1 MAKIC
6 LVTYT
11 REGEIFT
18 ERLKEIADAFYKK
31 YGNQFKVVVCCETRF
46 DIRSFP
52 YEVELFESKG
62 TKYRRLIAL
71 MESDDSEY
79 YLSVD
84 NDITGNNIS
93 MVKLVNE
100 VIEGGYDIGWGRIR
114 AEKMK
119 GLISNLVAVDKL
131 LSHNIIRPFLW
142 KIGCGISVPGQVFCI
157 KTKTYR
163 GKLIDIDTFLD
174 DVALGLYTNVNGLKK
189 SMTRDILGY
198 ERPNSS
204 FGGLWNQRSRWAK
217 GYASILMG
225 VKGNRKYKKL
235 VLIHGLSY
243 HASWIVIWMGIFSL
257 ACLSWK
263 APLAAF
269 MILALVVSI
278 TDLTEIMFAAIYFV
292 VFPIFHIRW
301 FGVLIGELVKE
312 GKVL

>member
-46 DIRSFP
+46 DIRRFP
-52 YEVELFESKG
+52 YEVELFESNG

-84 NDITGNNIS
+84 NDITGNNVS
-93 MVKLVNE
+93 MVKLVDE
-100 VIEGGYDIGWGRIR
+100 VIEGGYDIGWGLIR

-119 GLISNLVAVDKL
+119 GVISNLVAVDKL

-142 KIGCGISVPGQVFCI
+142 KIGCGISVPGQIFCV
-157 KTKTYR
+157 KTKSYR
-163 GKLIDIDTFLD
+163 RKLIDIDTFLD

-189 SMTRDILGY
+189 YMTRDILGD

-204 FGGLWNQRSRWAK
+204 FWGLWNQRSRWAK

-225 VKGNRKYKKL
+225 VEGNRKYKKL

-243 HASWIVIWMGIFSL
+243 HASWLVIWMCILFL

-263 APLAAF
+263 ISLSAF
-269 MILALVVSI
+269 LMLALIVSI
-278 TDLTEIMFAAIYFV
+278 TDLKEFMFAVIYLM
-292 VFPIFHIRW
+292 VFPVCHIRW
-301 FGVLIGELVKE
+301 FGVMIGELVKK
-312 GKVL
+312 GKVH